1 MSPAASAPATSKRA
15 SALPPDQRRAAII
28 EAVRPL
34 LAEHGEAITTK
45 QIACAAGIA
54 EGTIFRVFKDKDELL
69 DATLEAALDQ
79 EPFESALRAIDPT
92 RSFEEQLVEATE
104 LTQQRVV
111 DVWTLL
117 SHLGPKRH
125 DQVRRPM
132 TDSPA
137 LTAIFIAHRDH
148 IRVEPGHAARMLPRA
163 HPLAHP
169 SDDRRGSVRGGR
181 DRRHRSTRRRNRNPR
196 VKLWQLIKSHLGPYR
211 NVLLMVVVLQS
222 IATFASLTLPTVNAL
237 LIDNGVLQG
246 DNDYIL
252 TMGGVMMGF
261 TVIQIIF
268 TVGAVWYAS
277 RAAMGFGRDIRRDLF
292 HTVTG
297 YSAREVGQF
306 GAPSLITRT
315 TNDVQQIQMLVV
327 MACTMMITAP
337 ITMVIGIFFAVRE
350 DPGLSMILVVA
361 IPTAVITLGSIV
373 YRMVPSF
380 QAMQFRIDRV
390 NLVLREQITGMR
402 VVRAFVREPQEVQRF
417 SQANDELTQTSL
429 RAGRLMAATFPTVM
443 LIINLSSVA
452 VIWIG
457 GDRIGAGQMEIGSL
471 VAYLSY
477 LMQILFAVVMM
488 TFMVSMIPRAGVAA
502 ERVAEVLD
510 TPSTVR
516 QPDQPVTEVDERGTL
531 EFRDVS
537 FAYPGADRPVL
548 CNVSF
553 RVEAGTTTAIIGST
567 GAGKTT
573 LMNLVSRLSD
583 ATEGSV
589 LVDGV
594 DVRHLDLDLLWSK
607 VGYVPQ
613 KPFLFSGT
621 VASNLRYGRPDAD
634 EGELWEALEVAQA
647 SGFVQA
653 MPDGVESPITQG
665 GTNVSGGQ
673 RQRLCIAR
681 ALVVKP
687 EIYVFDDS
695 FSALDLAT
703 DARLRAALKP
713 RTADAAVLIVAQ
725 RVSTIVDAD
734 QILVLEDG
742 EIIGRGTHAELI
754 ETCPTYAE
762 IVESQ
767 IGQGAVA

>member
-1 MSPAASAPATSKRA
+1 M
-15 SALPPDQRRAAII
+15 
-28 EAVRPL
+28 
-34 LAEHGEAITTK
+34 
-45 QIACAAGIA
+45 
-54 EGTIFRVFKDKDELL
+54 
-69 DATLEAALDQ
+69 
-79 EPFESALRAIDPT
+79 
-92 RSFEEQLVEATE
+92 
-104 LTQQRVV
+104 
-111 DVWTLL
+111 
-117 SHLGPKRH
+117 
-125 DQVRRPM
+125 
-132 TDSPA
+132 
-137 LTAIFIAHRDH
+137 
-148 IRVEPGHAARMLPRA
+148 
-163 HPLAHP
+163 
-169 SDDRRGSVRGGR
+169 
-181 DRRHRSTRRRNRNPR
+181 
-196 VKLWQLIKSHLGPYR
+196 KLWQLLKSHLGPYR
-211 NVLLMVVVLQS
+211 RLLTAVVVLQA
-222 IATFASLTLPTVNAL
+222 IQTFAALTLPTINAL

-252 TMGGVMMGF
+252 TMGGVMLAF
-261 TVIQIIF
+261 TIVQIVF
-268 TVGAVWYAS
+268 AAAAVWYAS
-277 RAAMGFGRDIRRDLF
+277 QAAMSFGRDVRRDLF
-292 HTVTG
+292 HSVTG
-297 YSAREVGQF
+297 FSAREVGQF

-327 MACTMMITAP
+327 MAVTMMITAP
-337 ITMVIGIFFAVRE
+337 LNLVIGVFFAVRE
-350 DPGLSMILVVA
+350 DLGLSVIILVAV
-361 IPTAVITLGSIV
+361 PTAVVALGSIV

-380 QAMQFRIDRV
+380 QAMQLRIDRV
-390 NLVLREQITGMR
+390 NLVLREQIAGMR
-402 VVRAFVREPQEVQRF
+402 VVRAFVREPQETARF
-417 SQANDELTQTSL
+417 AQANDELTQTAL

-443 LIINLSSVA
+443 LIINISSVS

-457 GDRIGAGQMEIGSL
+457 GSRIGAGEMEIGAM
-471 VAYLSY
+471 VAYLTY
-477 LMQILFAVVMM
+477 LIQILFAVVMV
-488 TFMVSMIPRAGVAA
+488 TFMVSMIPRAAVAA
-502 ERVAEVLD
+502 ERVVEVLD

-516 QPDQPVTEVDERGTL
+516 QPDNPVTELHERGTL
-531 EFRDVS
+531 EFRDVA

-548 CNVSF
+548 SNLSF

-573 LMNLVSRLSD
+573 LVNLVSRLAD

-594 DVRHLDLDLLWSK
+594 DVRELDLDLLWGK

-621 VASNLRYGRPDAD
+621 VGSNLRYGRPEAS
-634 EGELWEALEVAQA
+634 EGELWDALEVAQA

-653 MPDGVESPITQG
+653 MPDGVESSITQG

-713 RTADAAVLIVAQ
+713 HTSDAAVLIVAQ

-742 EIIGRGTHAELI
+742 EIIGRGTHDELL
-754 ETCPTYAE
+754 ESCPTYLE

>member
-1 MSPAASAPATSKRA
+1 VK
-15 SALPPDQRRAAII
+15 
-28 EAVRPL
+28 
-34 LAEHGEAITTK
+34 
-45 QIACAAGIA
+45 
-54 EGTIFRVFKDKDELL
+54 
-69 DATLEAALDQ
+69 
-79 EPFESALRAIDPT
+79 
-92 RSFEEQLVEATE
+92 
-104 LTQQRVV
+104 LTQILR
-111 DVWTLL
+111 
-117 SHLGPKRH
+117 
-125 DQVRRPM
+125 
-132 TDSPA
+132 
-137 LTAIFIAHRDH
+137 
-148 IRVEPGHAARMLPRA
+148 
-163 HPLAHP
+163 
-169 SDDRRGSVRGGR
+169 
-181 DRRHRSTRRRNRNPR
+181 
-196 VKLWQLIKSHLGPYR
+196 SHLGPYR
-211 NVLLMVVVLQS
+211 KVLLIVVALQ
-222 IATFASLTLPTVNAL
+222 AVQTFAALTLPTINAL

-252 TMGGVMMGF
+252 AMGAVMLAF
-261 TVIQIIF
+261 TFVQIVF
-268 TVGAVWYAS
+268 AAGAVWFGA

-327 MACTMMITAP
+327 LATTMMISAP
-337 ITMVIGIFFAVRE
+337 LTMVIGIFFAVRE
-350 DPGLSMILVVA
+350 DPGLSMILLVA
-361 IPTAVITLGSIV
+361 IPAAVLALGSIV

-390 NLVLREQITGMR
+390 NLVLREQITGIR
-402 VVRAFVREPQEVQRF
+402 VVRAFVREPQETARF
-417 SQANDELTQTSL
+417 AQANDELTETAL

-477 LMQILFAVVMM
+477 LMQILFAVVMV
-488 TFMVSMIPRAGVAA
+488 TFMVSMIPRAAVAA
-502 ERVAEVLD
+502 DRVAEVLD
-510 TPSTVR
+510 TPSSVR
-516 QPDQPVTEVDERGTL
+516 QPDDPVTAVDERGTL
-531 EFRDVS
+531 EFRDVG

-548 CNVSF
+548 SHVSF
-553 RVEAGTTTAIIGST
+553 RVDPGTTTAVIGST
-567 GAGKTT
+567 GSGKTT
-573 LMNLVSRLSD
+573 LVNLVSRLSD
-583 ATEGSV
+583 VTEGAV

-594 DVRHLDLDLLWSK
+594 DVRRLDLDLLWSK

-621 VASNLRYGRPDAD
+621 VASNLRYGRPDATD
-634 EGELWEALEVAQA
+634 GELWAALEVAQA
-647 SGFVQA
+647 AGFVQA
-653 MPDGVESPITQG
+653 MPDGLDSPITQG

-681 ALVVKP
+681 ALVVRP

-703 DARLRAALKP
+703 DARLRAALQP
-713 RTADAAVLIVAQ
+713 HTADAAVLVVAQ

-734 QILVLEDG
+734 QIVVLEDG
-742 EIIGRGTHAELI
+742 EVIGRGTHAELLDS
-754 ETCPTYAE
+754 CSTYAE

>member
-1 MSPAASAPATSKRA
+1 
-15 SALPPDQRRAAII
+15 
-28 EAVRPL
+28 
-34 LAEHGEAITTK
+34 
-45 QIACAAGIA
+45 
-54 EGTIFRVFKDKDELL
+54 
-69 DATLEAALDQ
+69 
-79 EPFESALRAIDPT
+79 
-92 RSFEEQLVEATE
+92 
-104 LTQQRVV
+104 
-111 DVWTLL
+111 
-117 SHLGPKRH
+117 
-125 DQVRRPM
+125 
-132 TDSPA
+132 
-137 LTAIFIAHRDH
+137 
-148 IRVEPGHAARMLPRA
+148 
-163 HPLAHP
+163 
-169 SDDRRGSVRGGR
+169 
-181 DRRHRSTRRRNRNPR
+181 
-196 VKLWQLIKSHLGPYR
+196 VKLWQLLKSHLGPYR
-211 NVLLMVVVLQS
+211 RVLMLVVVLQ
-222 IATFASLTLPTVNAL
+222 AVQTTAALTLPAINAL

-252 TMGGVMMGF
+252 TMGGVMLGF
-261 TVIQIIF
+261 TLVQIVFSI
-268 TVGAVWYAS
+268 GAVWYAS
-277 RAAMGFGRDIRRDLF
+277 QAAMGFGRDVRRDLF
-292 HTVTG
+292 HSVTG
-297 YSAREVGQF
+297 FSAREVGQF

-327 MACTMMITAP
+327 MAVTMMITAP
-337 ITMVIGIFFAVRE
+337 LNLVIGIFFAVRE
-350 DPGLSMILVVA
+350 DLGLSVILLFA
-361 IPTAVITLGSIV
+361 IPGAVLALGSIV

-380 QAMQFRIDRV
+380 QAMQLRIDRV

-402 VVRAFVREPQEVQRF
+402 VVRAFVREPQESARF
-417 SQANDELTQTSL
+417 SQANDELTATAL

-443 LIINLSSVA
+443 LIINISSVS

-457 GDRIGAGQMEIGSL
+457 GNRIGAGEMEIGAM
-471 VAYLSY
+471 VAYLTY
-477 LMQILFAVVMM
+477 LIQILFAVVMV
-488 TFMVSMIPRAGVAA
+488 TFMVSMIPRAAVAA
-502 ERVAEVLD
+502 ERVVEVLD
-510 TPSTVR
+510 TESTVR
-516 QPDQPVTEVDERGTL
+516 QPESPVTEVAERGTL
-531 EFRDVS
+531 EFRDVG

-548 CNVSF
+548 GNLSF

-573 LMNLVSRLSD
+573 LVNLVSRLAD
-583 ATEGSV
+583 ATEGRV

-594 DVRHLDLDLLWSK
+594 DVRDLDLDLLWSK

-621 VASNLRYGRPDAD
+621 VASNLKYGRPQATD
-634 EGELWEALEVAQA
+634 GELWEALEIAQA

-713 RTADAAVLIVAQ
+713 HTADAAVLVVAQ

-742 EIIGRGTHAELI
+742 EIIGRGTHAELL
-754 ETCPTYAE
+754 ETCPTYTE

>member
-1 MSPAASAPATSKRA
+1 M
-15 SALPPDQRRAAII
+15 
-28 EAVRPL
+28 
-34 LAEHGEAITTK
+34 
-45 QIACAAGIA
+45 
-54 EGTIFRVFKDKDELL
+54 
-69 DATLEAALDQ
+69 
-79 EPFESALRAIDPT
+79 
-92 RSFEEQLVEATE
+92 
-104 LTQQRVV
+104 
-111 DVWTLL
+111 
-117 SHLGPKRH
+117 
-125 DQVRRPM
+125 
-132 TDSPA
+132 
-137 LTAIFIAHRDH
+137 
-148 IRVEPGHAARMLPRA
+148 
-163 HPLAHP
+163 
-169 SDDRRGSVRGGR
+169 
-181 DRRHRSTRRRNRNPR
+181 
-196 VKLWQLIKSHLGPYR
+196 KLWQLLKSHLGPYR
-211 NVLLMVVVLQS
+211 RVLTVVVVLQA
-222 IATFASLTLPTVNAL
+222 IQTFAALTLPTINAL

-252 TMGGVMMGF
+252 TMGGVMLGF
-261 TVIQIIF
+261 TVVQIVF
-268 TVGAVWYAS
+268 ASAAVWYAAQ
-277 RAAMGFGRDIRRDLF
+277 AAMGFGRDIRRDLF
-292 HTVTG
+292 HSVTG
-297 YSAREVGQF
+297 FSAREVGQF

-327 MACTMMITAP
+327 MAVTMMITAP
-337 ITMVIGIFFAVRE
+337 LNLVIGIFFAVRE
-350 DPGLSMILVVA
+350 DLGLSVIILFA
-361 IPTAVITLGSIV
+361 IPAAVISLGSIV

-380 QAMQFRIDRV
+380 QAMQLRIDRV

-402 VVRAFVREPQEVQRF
+402 VVRAFVREPQETARF
-417 SQANDELTQTSL
+417 SQANDELTQTAL

-443 LIINLSSVA
+443 LIINISSVS

-457 GDRIGAGQMEIGSL
+457 GNRIGAGEMEIGAM
-471 VAYLSY
+471 VAYLTY
-477 LMQILFAVVMM
+477 LIQILFAVVMV
-488 TFMVSMIPRAGVAA
+488 TFMVSMIPRAAVAA
-502 ERVAEVLD
+502 ERVVEVLD

-516 QPDQPVTEVDERGTL
+516 QPENPVTEVVERGTL
-531 EFRDVS
+531 EFRDVG
-537 FAYPGADRPVL
+537 FAYPGAERPVL
-548 CNVSF
+548 SHLSF

-573 LMNLVSRLSD
+573 LVNLVSRLAD
-583 ATEGSV
+583 ATEGTV

-594 DVRHLDLDLLWSK
+594 DVRELDLDLLWSK

-621 VASNLRYGRPDAD
+621 VASNLRYGRPDAS
-634 EGELWEALEVAQA
+634 EGDLWEALEVAQA
-647 SGFVQA
+647 SSFVQA

-713 RTADAAVLIVAQ
+713 HTADAAVLIVAQ

-734 QILVLEDG
+734 QILVVEDG
-742 EIIGRGTHAELI
+742 EIIGRGTHDELL
-754 ETCPTYAE
+754 ETCPTYIE